1 MAHDLETSANGEV
14 AFASLREPAWH
25 GLGTV
30 FESELTTSEML
41 KLAHLDNWNV
51 RLESVSDLVPNY
63 NFVSE
68 SFMVL
73 RTNPFDQSTDV
84 LSTVGE
90 RYKVV
95 QNDELFSFAD
105 NMLDGGRWETAGSI
119 KNGRVVFGSLA
130 LDREAVLTPMAL
142 QTL

>member
-1 MAHDLETSANGEV
+1 MAHALETGSNGEV
-14 AFASLREPAWH
+14 AFASLRQPAWH

-41 KLAHLDNWNV
+41 KIAHLDNWNV

-68 SFMVL
+68 SFMVV
-73 RTNPFDQSTDV
+73 RTNPFDQSIDV

-90 RYKVV
+90 R
-95 QNDELFSFAD
+95 
-105 NMLDGGRWETAGSI
+105 
-119 KNGRVVFGSLA
+119 
-130 LDREAVLTPMAL
+130 
-142 QTL
+142 